1 MSWAFFS
8 CDLLQLCQMS
18 GVSEVP
24 KYGKTPQHSR
34 LLSWVFVFRS
44 RVSSFRWTFKVREK
58 HGNVASRIKTCQVQ
72 KSTLEISH
80 FHNWK
85 IINKMFAMKNKRRYI
100 LIRSLSYFAWLNKTL
115 ERSCCFFFI
124 DAIIIR
130 AMPLSWRSVAC
141 VPQNHDVSH
150 LFYKK
155 CSVLKILYFFDK
167 VWIKIRKLIENS
179 ILSNTHYRKTVPLPR
194 LFICL

>member
-1 MSWAFFS
+1 MICSSHVRCLEYLKF
-8 CDLLQLCQMS
+8 QNM
-18 GVSEVP
+18 GE
-24 KYGKTPQHSR
+24 TPQHNR

-58 HGNVASRIKTCQVQ
+58 RGNVISRIETCQVQ

-85 IINKMFAMKNKRRYI
+85 IINKMFAMKKKGRCI
-100 LIRSLSYFAWLNKTL
+100 LISSLSYFVWLNKTL
-115 ERSCCFFFI
+115 KRSCFFFI

-141 VPQNHDVSH
+141 VPQIHDVSH

-155 CSVLKILYFFDK
+155 CSVLKILYF
-167 VWIKIRKLIENS
+167 R
-179 ILSNTHYRKTVPLPR
+179 
-194 LFICL
+194 